1 MTISDK
7 IALTEEYSL
16 ITQGSVSVTA
26 IAFLQAAVL
35 RMIPYAMP
43 SFVLIALD
51 LIYGIAAA
59 KSRGERVRL
68 STAIRRTTTKVFT
81 YICWIVLAST
91 LALAFEARWI
101 EWVVLGAVYL
111 NELSSVVSNYYETK
125 GLRIKW
131 RTLLNHIIHIFGKKH
146 DLDVDGVD
154 TNEFTEPIQRPRD
167 AKGRFVKRS

>member
-7 IALTEEYSL
+7 IALTEESSL
-16 ITQGSVSVTA
+16 ITEGSVSVTA

-43 SFVLIALD
+43 SLVLIALD

-59 KSRGERVRL
+59 RSRGERVRL

-91 LALAFEARWI
+91 LALAFETRWV

-111 NELSSVVSNYYETK
+111 NEIASVVGNYYESK
-125 GLRIKW
+125 GIRLKW
-131 RTLLNHIIHIFGKKH
+131 GNILNSIIHIFGKKH

-154 TNEFTEPIQRPRD
+154 TNEFTEPIARPRD
-167 AKGRFVKRS
+167 SKGRFVKKS